1 MCDSGSQLVME
12 GGGDRNVKR
21 ARTALPYAAAQPPPP
36 EKHRKE
42 NNDGDKKKEEEGKS
56 KSCTIL

>member
-1 MCDSGSQLVME
+1 ME

-42 NNDGDKKKEEEGKS
+42 NNDDDKKKEEEKEGKS